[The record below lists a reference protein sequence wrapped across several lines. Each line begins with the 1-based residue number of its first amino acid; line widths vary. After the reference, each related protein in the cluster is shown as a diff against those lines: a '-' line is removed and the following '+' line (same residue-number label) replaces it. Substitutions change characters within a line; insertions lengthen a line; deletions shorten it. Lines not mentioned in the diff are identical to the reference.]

1 MLKTGHQ
8 HLKLVTNINCLQ
20 HPSSTAM
27 LPMKIGS
34 FYTWENTTSILAMRW
49 KLQNQKC
56 HCLKQYHSK
65 MNEKISKIIKFS
77 ISLVLLFQIYFWS
90 TYDNSHS
97 DRHLRQNLTKKSQ
110 AVSPATKTNVGVLPV
125 ANKIP
130 TVPPTAAK
138 SPVVLPTVKKK
149 AVLLI
154 SRYRIQFINIVNGM
168 PNILNTFLLWTVF
181 RGGSSFTGNIFN
193 KQKDL
198 VYYFEP
204 FALYGYGDRK
214 FMNDKTQLINQTLHC
229 NPPLYDTAPR
239 ENDLNET
246 FVANDIR

>member
-1 MLKTGHQ
+1 
-8 HLKLVTNINCLQ
+8 
-20 HPSSTAM
+20 
-27 LPMKIGS
+27 
-34 FYTWENTTSILAMRW
+34 
-49 KLQNQKC
+49 
-56 HCLKQYHSK
+56 

-168 PNILNTFLLWTVF
+168 PNILNTFLL
-181 RGGSSFTGNIFN
+181 
-193 KQKDL
+193 
-198 VYYFEP
+198 
-204 FALYGYGDRK
+204 
-214 FMNDKTQLINQTLHC
+214 
-229 NPPLYDTAPR
+229 
-239 ENDLNET
+239 
-246 FVANDIR
+246 